1 MQLSPKEFA
10 EKVTFLVLSFNF
22 KTFTVKYESSCKYQV
37 LNSISS
43 IYLFKS
49 CFYFQALFLIFM
61 FQKLDLKI
69 NQFTYL
75 NDRVYF

>member
-49 CFYFQALFLIFM
+49 CICSLVFSGIIFDFHVSKIRFKNKSIYLF
-61 FQKLDLKI
+61 KW
-69 NQFTYL
+69 
-75 NDRVYF
+75 